1 MLRLSHC
8 GFLYVLSHTFLTCNE
23 ASIDLLICYLEL
35 LNLVKMFY
43 LLLFIYLFYLILLG
57 KIMY

>member
-43 LLLFIYLFYLILLG
+43 LL
-57 KIMY
+57 